1 MSPLERGGSPAVFL
15 DRDGVIN
22 RAVVRDGKPYPPN
35 SLAEMEL
42 TPGAPEALAAL
53 HRAGF
58 QLIVVTNQPDVA
70 RGATRRETVDEI
82 HDYLR
87 RTLPLDDIKV
97 CWDASETGSRC
108 YKPAPGLLLDAAAER
123 GIDLARS
130 FMIGDRWRDVGAG
143 KAAGT
148 FTILIEC
155 GYQET
160 LKDQPDAIVRSLAEA
175 VEIIL
180 AKSNFRSDPEWHPN
194 PSRA

>member
-1 MSPLERGGSPAVFL
+1 MAHDGNRAVFL

-22 RAVVRDGKPYPPN
+22 RAVVRGGKPYPPA

-53 HRAGF
+53 RQAGF

-70 RGATRRETVDEI
+70 RGTMRRETVDEI
-82 HDYLR
+82 HDHLR
-87 RTLPLDDIKV
+87 RTLPIDDIKV

-108 YKPAPGLLLDAAAER
+108 YKPAPGLLLDAAAEH
-123 GIDLARS
+123 GINLTRS
-130 FMIGDRWRDVGAG
+130 FMVGDRWRDVGAG

-148 FTILIEC
+148 FTIFIEYD
-155 GYQET
+155 YQET
-160 LKDQPDAIVRSLAEA
+160 LKDRPDAIVRSLAEA

-180 AKSNFRSDPEWHPN
+180 SQVTSGAT
-194 PSRA
+194 A